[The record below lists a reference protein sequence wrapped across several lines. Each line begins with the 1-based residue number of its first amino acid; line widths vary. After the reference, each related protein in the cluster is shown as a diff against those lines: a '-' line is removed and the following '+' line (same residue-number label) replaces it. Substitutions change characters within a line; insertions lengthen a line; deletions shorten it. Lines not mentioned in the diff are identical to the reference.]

1 MKVVLRHY
9 ASGHEIT
16 CKKGFSWTTLF
27 FGALVP
33 LFRGDLKWFFIMLI
47 TNLIVAA
54 LTFGFGLI
62 VTWVVFAFIYN
73 NRYIRDLGKKG
84 YIEASF
90 DDHDKL
96 PPGEYRIKPES
107 RNLF

>member
-62 VTWVVFAFIYN
+62 VTWVVFACIYN
-73 NRYIRDLGKKG
+73 SRYINDLGKKG
-84 YIEASF
+84 YLVQNHSQ
-90 DDHDKL
+90 L